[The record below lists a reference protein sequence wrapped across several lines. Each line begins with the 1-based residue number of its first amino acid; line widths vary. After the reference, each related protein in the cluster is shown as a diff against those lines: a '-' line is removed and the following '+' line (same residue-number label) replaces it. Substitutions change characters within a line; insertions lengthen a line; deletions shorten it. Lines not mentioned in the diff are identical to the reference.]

1 MKRNTVAVVLCSAIS
16 ALLLNACNPSFIS
29 EQNAKKFSYVTATA
43 DGGYSLTMEQLYRD
57 MYASHLAEMGGIIDT
72 QSVRQY
78 RDSLVADTLTGLD
91 ARSVSLEDNYD
102 QYRLFRL
109 RYYDLLV
116 RTYLQ
121 KEVYD
126 KVTLDSTETVDY
138 YNSHPEIFTVEEH
151 INLFHILISPT
162 ALPATRDSLKYEGLS
177 KEQLDDAAQ
186 KLAFEI
192 HARIHDSTSFV
203 AEAKEFSHDTTTG
216 NNGGFVG
223 WTGHGVY
230 LDPFDSVAFALRAGD
245 ISQPYRDANGWH
257 ILYCQAYVP
266 KGLQPLNPGLYEAAA
281 TALRNERTN
290 IIGRALTD
298 SLFGLM
304 KVRYNEPLLDTNLF
318 LVDGRQ
324 WLAIVNERD
333 TIDCNDA
340 RSTEIAIRQ
349 KLRIDNTTPELKK
362 DMYNRLGQ
370 RFALAEAAIDT
381 RLDTLAEVRQQQ
393 EGLKHKYRRV
403 IIDKRRY
410 DPDWQPSDS
419 LIEAY
424 YDAHKDDFKVEKP
437 LVVQQIVTKDSVL
450 GEFVR
455 DQAMGGVDFLS
466 LAKQYYPG
474 EENIREALADLG
486 PIGERDV
493 SPEFWQAAVSTP
505 IGEVSHPVKTEFGY
519 QIIKVLD
526 RKQSQDLP
534 KARTQIIEI
543 LKDKHRELTFDAY
556 RTEIFQRYNVQL
568 TGETVSG
575 SPEAVS
581 G

>member
-1 MKRNTVAVVLCSAIS
+1 
-16 ALLLNACNPSFIS
+16 
-29 EQNAKKFSYVTATA
+29 
-43 DGGYSLTMEQLYRD
+43 
-57 MYASHLAEMGGIIDT
+57 
-72 QSVRQY
+72 
-78 RDSLVADTLTGLD
+78 
-91 ARSVSLEDNYD
+91 
-102 QYRLFRL
+102 
-109 RYYDLLV
+109 
-116 RTYLQ
+116 
-121 KEVYD
+121 
-126 KVTLDSTETVDY
+126 
-138 YNSHPEIFTVEEH
+138 
-151 INLFHILISPT
+151 
-162 ALPATRDSLKYEGLS
+162 
-177 KEQLDDAAQ
+177 
-186 KLAFEI
+186 
-192 HARIHDSTSFV
+192 
-203 AEAKEFSHDTTTG
+203 
-216 NNGGFVG
+216 
-223 WTGHGVY
+223 
-230 LDPFDSVAFALRAGD
+230 
-245 ISQPYRDANGWH
+245 
-257 ILYCQAYVP
+257 
-266 KGLQPLNPGLYEAAA
+266 
-281 TALRNERTN
+281 
-290 IIGRALTD
+290 
-298 SLFGLM
+298 M

-437 LVVQQIVTKDSVL
+437 LVVQQILTKDSVL

-568 TGETVSG
+568 MGKLYPVHLKPYQDRQKSQKNG
-575 SPEAVS
+575 NK
-581 G
+581 